1 MAEVSCGSQRSEWV
15 MAWVTEIGD
24 RRSEWVFGCDRC
36 FWLWFLVV
44 FGVGQ
49 VFLVV
54 VFGCCL
60 WFLCLKVLWVVGR
73 GWVRGLGLGWVVG
86 GLWVRCLGRG

>member
-1 MAEVSCGSQRSEWV
+1 MTEVSCGSRRSKWV

-24 RRSEWVFGCDRC
+24 RSGSWRGSRRSEIEVGHGVGHVDRRSEWAEVG

-44 FGVGQ
+44 FGVGL

-54 VFGCCL
+54 IFGCGCG
-60 WFLCLKVLWVVGR
+60 FCA
-73 GWVRGLGLGWVVG
+73 
-86 GLWVRCLGRG
+86 